1 MKKILL
7 KNVSVNVA
15 FFFAMLWFLG
25 ILILSMLAVIPN
37 MEAIEPYLEKIG
49 MPGTLAIL
57 FGWAVIVSWP
67 MLRLYPAKAKR

>member
-7 KNVSVNVA
+7 KSVPTGLTFAVA
-15 FFFAMLWFLG
+15 IVWFLG

-37 MEAIEPYLEKIG
+37 VEAIEPYLEKIG
-49 MPGTLAIL
+49 TAGSIAIL
-57 FGWAVIVSWP
+57 FGWAGIVSWP